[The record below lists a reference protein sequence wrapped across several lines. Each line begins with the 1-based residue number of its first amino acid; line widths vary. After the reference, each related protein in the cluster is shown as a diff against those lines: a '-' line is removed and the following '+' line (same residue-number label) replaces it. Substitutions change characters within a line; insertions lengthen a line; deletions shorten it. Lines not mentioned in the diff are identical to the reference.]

1 MWKELEVI
9 SGPTIAEFIAHPNLM
24 DNHRT
29 LQLWDSSVAGK
40 RESILNI
47 AFELYS
53 LKCMPAINVAAKGM
67 FRSKRIPLVF
77 FQEENLRIIKLQN
90 NQKKIS
96 SDVIQLQELCLQISA
111 RYQEVR
117 PKSVSATLI
126 VRDHLKSTSA
136 EKSVTISTYK
146 EFLSGLSD

>member
-1 MWKELEVI
+1 MWKELEII

-29 LQLWDSSVAGK
+29 LELWDSSVAGK

-47 AFELYS
+47 AFDLYS
-53 LKCMPAINVAAKGM
+53 FKYIPAINVTAKGL

-90 NQKKIS
+90 NQKKIP

-111 RYQEVR
+111 SYQEVR
-117 PKSVSATLI
+117 LKSVSATLI

-136 EKSVTISTYK
+136 EKSVTISTHK
-146 EFLSGLSD
+146 EFLDGLSD